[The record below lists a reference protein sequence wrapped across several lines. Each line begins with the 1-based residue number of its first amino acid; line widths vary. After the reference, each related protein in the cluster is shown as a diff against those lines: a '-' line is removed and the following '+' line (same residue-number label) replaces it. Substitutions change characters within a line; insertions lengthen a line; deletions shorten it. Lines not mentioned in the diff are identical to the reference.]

1 MGHETK
7 AQLKDYVEVKIM
19 KIKTTVA
26 ALSVLSVLSFGAFA
40 ADSIDAAQA
49 QNREAIGTVSV
60 SGVASSPMD
69 MREMLNKKAEEKGVR
84 RGRCAETALPS
95 AFAEYAGGV
104 HRKSGG
110 AQLQKSGAGHP
121 AGADR
126 PAQD

>member
-1 MGHETK
+1 
-7 AQLKDYVEVKIM
+7 M

-69 MREMLNKKAEEKGVR
+69 MREMLNKSGRKAQRPTRLLKLVAVTPGTLRLNCTNKPSSSCPTILPPVR
-84 RGRCAETALPS
+84 GLFCANDE
-95 AFAEYAGGV
+95 
-104 HRKSGG
+104 H
-110 AQLQKSGAGHP
+110 
-121 AGADR
+121 
-126 PAQD
+126 

>member
-1 MGHETK
+1 
-7 AQLKDYVEVKIM
+7 M

-69 MREMLNKKAEEKGVR
+69 MREMLNKKAQRPTRLLKLVVVTPGTLRLNCTNKPSSSCPTILPPVR
-84 RGRCAETALPS
+84 GLFLR
-95 AFAEYAGGV
+95 
-104 HRKSGG
+104 
-110 AQLQKSGAGHP
+110 
-121 AGADR
+121 
-126 PAQD
+126 

>member
-1 MGHETK
+1 
-7 AQLKDYVEVKIM
+7 M

-69 MREMLNKKAEEKGVR
+69 MREMLNKKAEEKGATAYQITELVVVTPGTLRLNCTNKPSSSCPTILPPVR
-84 RGRCAETALPS
+84 GFFALMTNIKTQMP
-95 AFAEYAGGV
+95 F
-104 HRKSGG
+104 
-110 AQLQKSGAGHP
+110 QLFLCLIKQ
-121 AGADR
+121 
-126 PAQD
+126 QY

>member
-1 MGHETK
+1 
-7 AQLKDYVEVKIM
+7 M

-69 MREMLNKKAEEKGVR
+69 MREMLNKRKAQRPTRLRKLVAVTPGTLRLNCTNKPSSSCPTILPPVR
-84 RGRCAETALPS
+84 GLFFCANDE
-95 AFAEYAGGV
+95 
-104 HRKSGG
+104 H
-110 AQLQKSGAGHP
+110 
-121 AGADR
+121 
-126 PAQD
+126 